1 MRGGDLLEVWRE
13 AFGVSPQRRTALRPL
28 PRRDVCVISTLS
40 RFFGGLRGRDAAQRP
55 KRCPGQNPPASYR
68 ANTSS

>member
-28 PRRDVCVISTLS
+28 PRRDVRVTSTLTH
-40 RFFGGLRGRDAAQRP
+40 FFGGLSV
-55 KRCPGQNPPASYR
+55 CYR
-68 ANTSS
+68 